1 MLISGIQKLSL
12 LDYPEKICCTI
23 FTSGCNYRC
32 PFCHNASI
40 LQPNPRTPAILE
52 EEVLKFL
59 KKRKGL
65 IDGVCITG
73 GEPLLQPKIA
83 EFIAKIRE
91 LGFLVKLD
99 TNGSFPDK
107 LNELIEAD
115 LLDYVAMDVKN
126 SPEKYGLT
134 VGTENYDIRPVEE
147 SISLLLSGKLPY
159 EFRTTVV
166 RELHTCGDFQK
177 IAHWIQGAEHY
188 YLQSFVDSEDVLIS
202 GFHSCSREEL
212 QEFLKVV
219 QTLVP
224 SAKLRGM

>member
-1 MLISGIQKLSL
+1 MLIGGIQKLSL

-23 FTSGCNYRC
+23 FTAGCNYRC

-40 LQPNPRTPAILE
+40 LQPDLRSPAIPE
-52 EEVLKFL
+52 EEVLEFL

-73 GEPLLQPKIA
+73 GEPLLQPQIA
-83 EFIAKIRE
+83 DFIANIRG

-107 LNELIEAD
+107 LNELIEAN

-177 IAHWIQGAEHY
+177 IARWIQGAEHY
-188 YLQSFVDSEDVLIS
+188 YLQSFVDSEDVLVS
-202 GFHSCSREEL
+202 GFHSCSSEEL

-224 SAKLRGM
+224 SVRLRGV

>member
-23 FTSGCNYRC
+23 FTAGCNYRC

-40 LQPNPRTPAILE
+40 LQPNPRTPTILGE
-52 EEVLKFL
+52 EILDFL

-107 LNELIEAD
+107 LNELIEAN

-166 RELHTCGDFQK
+166 RELHTRGDFQK
-177 IAHWIQGAEHY
+177 ISHWIQGAERY

-202 GFHSCSREEL
+202 GFHSCSKEEL

-224 SAKLRGM
+224 SARLRGI